1 MSAAA
6 GTGRGLALIT
16 LAKLYFILTGFVVQV
31 GLPRLLGSPTAF
43 GRYSLVM
50 SMASVI
56 NNVLIAAT
64 VQSVSKRVSEDEQLA
79 AARLRQGLS
88 IQLGVGLFLAGGL
101 TAVAPLLARFA
112 YDEELTALLRIVS
125 IVPLCYALYA
135 ALVGS
140 LNGRRMFLHQAG
152 LDMTFSTV
160 RTVGIVGAAAL
171 GYGAAGAV
179 AGFSGGALIILIV
192 ALALVGTGKEG
203 EKLPLRTWF
212 SFLIPI
218 VLFQLML
225 NGTLLLDVWV
235 FNNTVAQL
243 GIESGKTVAEAAERA
258 TALVGLYKA
267 GQNFAFVPYQ
277 IILAVTFVVFPLVS
291 RATAS
296 GDLAS
301 ARAHID
307 SALRFS
313 AIALFGMAAPI
324 SGGAEGLMRLAYGT
338 TFLGGA
344 ETLRVLVFGEVGLAL
359 FVIIATILSG
369 AGKPAASAS
378 SGLIALLVVLFGN
391 RLLVRAVG
399 LGDGVLAAA
408 AFATSLGPLAAL
420 VSSSLAMRTILGV
433 LPPLLSFARCALAS
447 VAGYQVAR
455 LVPQHSALMA
465 PVAMLAGGLA
475 YLAALVLLRELGE
488 ADLAL
493 ARDALRKRVPA
504 EPLGSAGAEK

>member
-79 AARLRQGLS
+79 PARLRQGLA
-88 IQLGVGLFLAGGL
+88 IQLVVGILLAGGL
-101 TAVAPLLARFA
+101 TLLAPVMAGFA
-112 YDEELTALLRIVS
+112 YDDGLTDLLRIVS

-140 LNGRRMFLHQAG
+140 LNGRRMFMHQAG

-179 AGFSGGALIILIV
+179 AGFASGALIILLV
-192 ALALVGTGKEG
+192 ALVVVGTGKPG
-203 EKLPLRTWF
+203 AKLPLHTWI
-212 SFLIPI
+212 SFLVPI

-235 FNNTVAQL
+235 FNNTLAQL
-243 GIESGKTVAEAAERA
+243 GIESGQTVAQAAERA

-296 GDLAS
+296 GDLQT
-301 ARAHID
+301 ARTHID

-324 SGGAEGLMRLAYGT
+324 SGAAEGLMRMAYGT

-369 AGKPAASAS
+369 AGKPAASAT

-391 RLLVRAVG
+391 RMLVKANG
-399 LGDGVLAAA
+399 LGDGVLGVA

-420 VSSSLAMRTILGV
+420 VTSSYALKVILGV
-433 LPPLLSFARCALAS
+433 LPPLGSFARCALAS
-447 VAGYQVAR
+447 VAGYYVAR
-455 LVPQHSALMA
+455 LVPQGSGLMA
-465 PVAMLAGGLA
+465 PVAMIAGGLA
-475 YLAALVLLRELGE
+475 YLLALVLLRELGR
-488 ADLAL
+488 ADVDFVAG
-493 ARDALRKRVPA
+493 ALRKRAAPA
-504 EPLGSAGAEK
+504 AT

>member
-1 MSAAA
+1 MSPA

-64 VQSVSKRVSEDEQLA
+64 VQSVSKRVSEDEELA
-79 AARLRQGLS
+79 AARLRQGLG
-88 IQLGVGLFLAGGL
+88 IQLVVGILLAGGL
-101 TAVAPLLARFA
+101 TLLAPLMARFA
-112 YDEELTALLRIVS
+112 YDDDLTDLLRIVS

-140 LNGRRMFLHQAG
+140 LNGRRMFLHQAS

-160 RTVGIVGAAAL
+160 RTIGIVGAAAL

-179 AGFSGGALIILIV
+179 AGFASGALIILLI
-192 ALALVGTGKEG
+192 ALVVVGTGKVG
-203 EKLPLRTWF
+203 PKLPLHSWI
-212 SFLIPI
+212 SFLVPI

-235 FNNTVAQL
+235 FNNTLAELFIQSGLTVAQ
-243 GIESGKTVAEAAERA
+243 AAEKA
-258 TALVGLYKA
+258 TTLVGLYKA

-291 RATAS
+291 RATAT
-296 GDLAS
+296 GDLDS
-301 ARAHID
+301 ARKAID

-324 SGGAEGLMRLAYGT
+324 SGAAEGLMRMAYGT

-378 SGLIALLVVLFGN
+378 SGLVALLVVLFGN
-391 RLLVRAVG
+391 RMLVKANG
-399 LGDGVLAAA
+399 LGDGVLGIAAL
-408 AFATSLGPLAAL
+408 ATSLGPLAAL
-420 VSSSLAMRTILGV
+420 TLSSFALKAILGV
-433 LPPLLSFARCALAS
+433 LPPLRSFARCALAS
-447 VAGYQVAR
+447 VAGYYVAR
-455 LVPQHSALMA
+455 LVPQGSALMA
-465 PVAMLAGGLA
+465 PIAMIAGGLA
-475 YLAALVLLRELGE
+475 YLLALVLVRELGR

-493 ARDALRKRVPA
+493 VTDTLRRRTAPAAR
-504 EPLGSAGAEK
+504 

>member
-1 MSAAA
+1 MSAA

-64 VQSVSKRVSEDEQLA
+64 VQSVSKRVSEDEELA
-79 AARLRQGLS
+79 AARLRQGLA
-88 IQLGVGLFLAGGL
+88 IQLVVGVLLAGGL
-101 TAVAPLLARFA
+101 TLLAPVMAGFA
-112 YDEELTALLRIVS
+112 YDEDLTLLLRIVS

-140 LNGRRMFLHQAG
+140 LNGRRMFMHQAG

-160 RTVGIVGAAAL
+160 RTIGIVGAAAL

-179 AGFSGGALIILIV
+179 AGFAGGALIILLV
-192 ALALVGTGKEG
+192 ALFVVGTGKEG
-203 EKLPLRTWF
+203 PKLPIRSWV
-212 SFLIPI
+212 SFLVPI
-218 VLFQLML
+218 VIFQLML

-235 FNNTVAQL
+235 FNNTIAQL
-243 GIESGKTVAEAAERA
+243 GIESGLTVAQAAERA
-258 TALVGLYKA
+258 TSLVGLYKA

-296 GDLAS
+296 GDLAA
-301 ARAHID
+301 ARTHID

-338 TFLGGA
+338 SFLGGA

-369 AGKPAASAS
+369 AGKPAASAL

-399 LGDGVLAAA
+399 LGDGVLATAA
-408 AFATSLGPLAAL
+408 LATSLGPLAAL
-420 VSSSLAMRTILGV
+420 VVSSFAMRIVLGV
-433 LPPLLSFARCALAS
+433 LPPLVSFARCAVAS
-447 VAGYQVAR
+447 VAGYHVAR
-455 LVPQHSALMA
+455 AVPQGSALMA
-465 PVAMLAGGLA
+465 PVAMVAGGLA
-475 YLAALVLLRELGE
+475 YLLALVLLRELGRG
-488 ADLAL
+488 DLSL
-493 ARDALRKRVPA
+493 LTSALRKRSPSVA
-504 EPLGSAGAEK
+504 T

>member
-1 MSAAA
+1 MSAA

-64 VQSVSKRVSEDEQLA
+64 VQSISKRVSEDEALA
-79 AARLRQGLS
+79 PARLRQGLG
-88 IQLGVGLFLAGGL
+88 IQLVVGILLAGGL
-101 TAVAPLLARFA
+101 TLLAPLMARFA
-112 YDEELTALLRIVS
+112 YDEDLTALLRIVA

-179 AGFSGGALIILIV
+179 AGFASGALIILLV
-192 ALALVGTGKEG
+192 ALVVVGTGKDG
-203 EKLPLRTWF
+203 PKLPLRSWI
-212 SFLIPI
+212 SFLVPI
-218 VLFQLML
+218 ALFQLML

-235 FNNTVAQL
+235 FNNTIAQL
-243 GIESGKTVAEAAERA
+243 GIEAGLTVAQAAERA

-296 GDLAS
+296 GDLQT
-301 ARAHID
+301 ARTHID
-307 SALRFS
+307 AALRFS
-313 AIALFGMAAPI
+313 AIALFGMAAPL
-324 SGGAEGLMRLAYGT
+324 SGGAEGLMRMAYGT

-391 RLLVRAVG
+391 RLLVRANG
-399 LGDGVLAAA
+399 LGDGVLGSA

-420 VSSSLAMRTILGV
+420 VTSSFALRAILGV
-433 LPPLLSFARCALAS
+433 LPPLWSFARCALAS
-447 VAGYQVAR
+447 VAGYYVAR
-455 LVPQHSALMA
+455 LVPQGSGLMA
-465 PVAMLAGGLA
+465 PVAMLAGGGA
-475 YLAALVLLRELGE
+475 YLLALVLLRELGR
-488 ADLAL
+488 ADFELVAG
-493 ARDALRKRVPA
+493 ALRKRAAPA
-504 EPLGSAGAEK
+504 T